1 MEVWLQLEIRLLWW
15 NISLN
20 VKRRIITPDPGKR
33 GTRAEGAHHHGSLP
47 FIQMVYI
54 YFVRL

>member
-1 MEVWLQLEIRLLWW
+1 MEEWLQLEILCW

-20 VKRRIITPDPGKR
+20 AKRRIITPDPGKR
-33 GTRAEGAHHHGSLP
+33 GTRAAGAHQHGSLP